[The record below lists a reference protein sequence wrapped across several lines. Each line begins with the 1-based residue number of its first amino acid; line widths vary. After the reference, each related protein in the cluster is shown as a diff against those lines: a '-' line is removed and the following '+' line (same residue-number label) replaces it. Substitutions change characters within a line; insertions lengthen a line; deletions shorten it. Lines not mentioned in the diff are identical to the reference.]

1 MTGAGL
7 RRTGVEVT
15 GLSKLCHTRA
25 ISAVLSVVWPRPY
38 VGMFTRGEQTVGKW
52 RFVVSAVYPR
62 CTIPENDKVNI
73 GIVRHANC
81 HTMPKRRV
89 FSLVWYSLDADRLTL
104 QTVNLEAWMARPCR
118 CMA

>member
-1 MTGAGL
+1 MPIAVHLMGCLGTRLEIFCCRGGDCAAEGL

-38 VGMFTRGEQTVGKW
+38 AGMFTRGEQTVGKW

-73 GIVRHANC
+73 A
-81 HTMPKRRV
+81 
-89 FSLVWYSLDADRLTL
+89 L
-104 QTVNLEAWMARPCR
+104 
-118 CMA
+118 

>member
-1 MTGAGL
+1 MTGRGPAGRSVDRRIAGAHCRASYGLFGNPPGDLLLSGGDCAAEGL

-38 VGMFTRGEQTVGKW
+38 AGMFTRGEQTVGKW

-73 GIVRHANC
+73 A
-81 HTMPKRRV
+81 
-89 FSLVWYSLDADRLTL
+89 L
-104 QTVNLEAWMARPCR
+104 
-118 CMA
+118 

>member
-1 MTGAGL
+1 MPIAVHLMGCLGPRLEIFCCRGVAEGL
-7 RRTGVEVT
+7 RRTGVEVI

-38 VGMFTRGEQTVGKW
+38 AGMFTRGEQTVGKW

-73 GIVRHANC
+73 A
-81 HTMPKRRV
+81 
-89 FSLVWYSLDADRLTL
+89 L
-104 QTVNLEAWMARPCR
+104 
-118 CMA
+118 